1 MIMDIIY
8 VNCGVN
14 LEEIPDGSQI
24 DNNKVIVRPEIEEKI
39 IAEIRKEYPDLTKL
53 EILLFLLQY
62 GPMTDVDQKE
72 DVVLEEGYITNN
84 GRSVKWSIFRNT
96 TYRW

>member
-8 VNCGVN
+8 GNCGIN
-14 LEEIPDGSQI
+14 FEEVPEGSQI

-39 IAEIRKEYPDLTKL
+39 IAEIEEEYPDLTRL

-62 GPMTDVDQKE
+62 GPMTDKKQEENVI
-72 DVVLEEGYITNN
+72 LEEGYITNN
-84 GRSVKWSIFRNT
+84 GRSAK
-96 TYRW
+96 

>member
-8 VNCGVN
+8 GNCN
-14 LEEIPDGSQI
+14 IDLKKIPEGSQI

-39 IAEIRKEYPDLTKL
+39 IAEIRVEYPDLTKL

-62 GPMTDVDQKE
+62 GPMTDKNQKE
-72 DVVLEEGYITNN
+72 DVVLEKGYITNN
-84 GRSVKWSIFRNT
+84 GRQ
-96 TYRW
+96 

>member
-8 VNCGVN
+8 GNCGIN
-14 LEEIPDGSQI
+14 LEEVPEGSQI
-24 DNNKVIVRPEIEEKI
+24 DNNKVIVRQEIEEKI
-39 IAEIRKEYPDLTKL
+39 IAKIREEYPDLTRL

-72 DVVLEEGYITNN
+72 DVILEKGYITNN
-84 GRSVKWSIFRNT
+84 GRSVK
-96 TYRW
+96 

>member
-8 VNCGVN
+8 SKCGIK
-14 LEEIPDGSQI
+14 LEEVPEDSQI

-39 IAEIRKEYPDLTKL
+39 IVEIREEYPDLTRL

-72 DVVLEEGYITNN
+72 DIVLEDGYITQN
-84 GRSVKWSIFRNT
+84 GRVVE
-96 TYRW
+96 

>member
-8 VNCGVN
+8 GNCGIN
-14 LEEIPDGSQI
+14 FEEVPEGSQI

-39 IAEIRKEYPDLTKL
+39 IAKIREEYPDLTRL

-72 DVVLEEGYITNN
+72 DVILEEGYITKN
-84 GRSVKWSIFRNT
+84 GRSVKNDKHSEV
-96 TYRW
+96 

>member
-8 VNCGVN
+8 GNCGVN

-39 IAEIRKEYPDLTKL
+39 IAEIRKEYPDLTRL

-62 GPMTDVDQKE
+62 GPMTDADQKE
-72 DVVLEEGYITNN
+72 DIVLEEGYITKN
-84 GRSVKWSIFRNT
+84 GRSIK
-96 TYRW
+96 

>member
-8 VNCGVN
+8 SNCGIN
-14 LEEIPDGSQI
+14 LEEIPEGSQI

-39 IAEIRKEYPDLTKL
+39 IAEIREEYPDLTRL

-62 GPMTDVDQKE
+62 GPMTDKDQEE
-72 DVVLEEGYITNN
+72 DVILEKGYITNN
-84 GRSVKWSIFRNT
+84 GRSVKK
-96 TYRW
+96 

>member
-1 MIMDIIY
+1 MIMNIIY
-8 VNCGVN
+8 SNCGIN
-14 LEEIPDGSQI
+14 LEEVPEGSQI

-39 IAEIRKEYPDLTKL
+39 IAKIREEYPDLTRL

-72 DVVLEEGYITNN
+72 DVILEKGYITNN
-84 GRSVKWSIFRNT
+84 GRSVK
-96 TYRW
+96 